1 MMELTIIYLDK
12 INEMMQYQKIGRT
25 DIEISRIILGC
36 GNFGGIGSAPSL
48 FGHGEDEEQAHEILD
63 AAVHL
68 GITTFDTADAY
79 GGGRSETYIGSW
91 LKKCD
96 EKVTRNVVLSS
107 KTYNAMFIGDSTGLS
122 KERISEKIDGTL
134 KRLGIK
140 QLDMY
145 LSHEMDEKTPLNET
159 LSCFNDLQKSGQI
172 RAYGASNI
180 NCEQLEKS
188 ISICDNLGLN
198 RYEWVQNSMSLL
210 GYQEAE
216 KVLQICSK
224 YGLGFTPYSPLAG
237 GWLTGKYQQDL
248 EYERGSRMTLRPE
261 PYENYVNHQNSI
273 FNGLD
278 SMRKISK
285 ERFGNISIAGLSLAW
300 LLSDCRITGIIVG
313 PRKPEHL
320 KPVYE
325 ALNTHL
331 NETDRVDLANLF
343 PVL

>member
-1 MMELTIIYLDK
+1 
-12 INEMMQYQKIGRT
+12 MMQYQKIGQT
-25 DIEISRIILGC
+25 DITVSRIILGC
-36 GNFGGIGSAPSL
+36 GCFGGIGSAPSL
-48 FGHGEDEEQAHEILD
+48 FDQGENEEQAHQILD
-63 AAVHL
+63 AAVRL

-91 LKKCD
+91 LQQCD
-96 EKVTRNVVLSS
+96 EKVRSTIVLSS
-107 KTYNAMFIGDSTGLS
+107 KTYNPMFIGDSKGLS
-122 KERISEKIDGTL
+122 KERISERIDGTL

-145 LSHEMDEKTPLNET
+145 LSHEMDEETPLKDT
-159 LSCFNDLQKSGQI
+159 LTSFNQLQINGKI

-188 ISICDNLGLN
+188 ISISDNLNLN
-198 RYEWVQNSMSLL
+198 RYQWIQNSMSLL
-210 GYQEAE
+210 NYSEPE
-216 KVLQICSK
+216 KILEICSK

-237 GWLTGKYQQDL
+237 GWLTGKYQQGQD
-248 EYERGSRMTLRPE
+248 YEHGSRMTLRPE
-261 PYENYVNHQNSI
+261 PYENYVTHQNRI
-273 FNGLD
+273 FDGLN

-300 LLSDCRITGIIVG
+300 LLADHRITGIIVG

-320 KPVYE
+320 EPIYE
-325 ALNTHL
+325 ALNTRL
-331 NETDRVDLANLF
+331 NQTDRVDLANLF